1 MNMPNRISNQ
11 ACRGTGTVALLCLV
25 ALASGCAAGPPRVT
39 QAIAEDHPDVWA
51 TRVRE
56 LPVEVHGTVPGET
69 SAQTVA
75 AIDQGVAEQAQA
87 DFQHTGVSLRAMPRV
102 VVYVGGTSVP
112 ARDQYCAL
120 EPGRNRSVTVP
131 RNGTL
136 IRSEL
141 CDGPRPIA
149 YARRTIA
156 DANLSAASVAQAV
169 QGLKSELVQ
178 SLPPPEPALP
188 EY

>member
-1 MNMPNRISNQ
+1 MNMLNRISNPSH
-11 ACRGTGTVALLCLV
+11 RGTATVALLCLV

-75 AIDQGVAEQAQA
+75 AIDHGVAEQAQA

-102 VVYVGGTSVP
+102 VVYVSGTSVP
-112 ARDQYCAL
+112 ARDRYCAL

-149 YARRTIA
+149 YARLTIA
-156 DANLSAASVAQAV
+156 DANLSAARVAQAI

-178 SLPPPEPALP
+178 SLPPPEPPLP

>member
-1 MNMPNRISNQ
+1 MNMLNRISNPSP
-11 ACRGTGTVALLCLV
+11 RGTATVALLCLV
-25 ALASGCAAGPPRVT
+25 ALASGCAVGPPRVT

-51 TRVRE
+51 TRIRE

-69 SAQTVA
+69 SAQTIA
-75 AIDQGVAEQAQA
+75 AIDHGVAEQPQG
-87 DFQHTGVSLRAMPRV
+87 DFQHTGLSLDAMPRV

-141 CDGPRPIA
+141 CDGPRPVA
-149 YARRTIA
+149 YARLTIA
-156 DANLSAASVAQAV
+156 DANLSAASVARAV
-169 QGLKSELVQ
+169 RGLESKLVQ
-178 SLPPPEPALP
+178 SLPPPEPPLP